1 MDVGQVRRDVQ
12 GSCVMKS
19 VFEQIGKTPAEIEA
33 KLQTAFGQLFEG
45 DPENERVC
53 FNHGDDLAYIV
64 DIGHTDIRSEGMSYG
79 MTIAALMGK
88 RDLFDRLWNFSR
100 RYMRNKEGA
109 LEGYYSW
116 QVSTKDFSMMDPGPA
131 PDGEEY
137 FAIALIYGAKVFG
150 CDEYLKE
157 AVKLLHDMAYKP
169 ETEEVFTM
177 MDRKAGLVRFS
188 PMKGNDYTDP
198 SYNTLAF
205 YRMYGEACKV
215 AEAKGIAGVACSV
228 AGAAS
233 SSVAG
238 SAGSDGAVTADQ
250 DVDFWKK
257 IAANSFEYLKK
268 ACHPVTGMAADYSE
282 FDGTPRKTPWHDASH
297 CFCGDAWRVAWNIAL
312 DAKNLE
318 RAQLAAAGNGAA
330 VGVAGTQPDNV
341 AAVRE
346 WEIAEIRRLLN
357 YFNDHRPYVADSYI
371 DGSGFFREARL
382 ATGGLI
388 GMNGA
393 ATIALPEGDPL
404 IKPFAED
411 LWNLEV
417 PTGTWR
423 YYDGLL
429 YMLGLLA
436 CSGKFYV

>member
-1 MDVGQVRRDVQ
+1 
-12 GSCVMKS
+12 MKS

-33 KLQTAFGQLFEG
+33 KIEAAFKQLFEG
-45 DPENERVC
+45 DADNERIC

-64 DIGHTDIRSEGMSYG
+64 DIGHSDIRSEGMSYG
-79 MTIAALMGK
+79 MTIAALLKK
-88 RDLFDRLWNFSR
+88 RDLFDRLWNFAK
-100 RYMRNKEGA
+100 RYMRNNSGD

-116 QVSTKDFSMMDPGPA
+116 QVSPKDFTMMDPGPA

-137 FAIALIYGAKVFG
+137 FAAALIYAAKVFD
-150 CDEYLKE
+150 CDEYRKE
-157 AVKLLHDMAYKP
+157 AVKLIHDMAYKP
-169 ETEEVFTM
+169 ETEEVKTM
-177 MDRKAGLVRFS
+177 MDRKVGLVRFS

-205 YRMYGEACKV
+205 YRMYGEACGN
-215 AEAKGIAGVACSV
+215 AEDIS
-228 AGAAS
+228 
-233 SSVAG
+233 
-238 SAGSDGAVTADQ
+238 
-250 DVDFWKK
+250 FWKN

-282 FDGTPRKTPWHDASH
+282 YDGTPRATPWHDASH
-297 CFCGDAWRVAWNIAL
+297 CFCGDAWRVVWNVAL

-318 RAQLAAAGNGAA
+318 RFTTRSGSDADGATI
-330 VGVAGTQPDNV
+330 GVCGTLPDDI

-346 WEIAEIRRLLN
+346 WELAEIRRLLN
-357 YFNDHRPYVADSYI
+357 YFNEHRPYASDSYI
-371 DGSGFFREARL
+371 DGSGFFREPRIEE
-382 ATGGLI
+382 TGLVA
-388 GMNGA
+388 MNAA

-404 IKPFAED
+404 VKIFAEG
-411 LWNLEV
+411 LWNAKI

-429 YMLGLLA
+429 YILGLLA

>member
-1 MDVGQVRRDVQ
+1 
-12 GSCVMKS
+12 MKS

-33 KLQTAFGQLFEG
+33 KVQAAFRQLFEG
-45 DPENERVC
+45 DADNERVC
-53 FNHGDDLAYIV
+53 YTHGDDLAYIV

-79 MTIAALMGK
+79 MTIAALMGNH
-88 RDLFDRLWNFSR
+88 DLFRKLWNFAK
-100 RYMRNKEGA
+100 RYMRNNSGD

-116 QVSTKDFSMMDPGPA
+116 QVSVKDFSMMDPGPA

-137 FAIALIYGAKVFG
+137 FAAALIYGAKKFN
-150 CDEYLKE
+150 CDEYLQE
-157 AVKLLHDMAYKP
+157 AVKLIHDMSYKA
-169 ETEEVFTM
+169 ESGDVFTM

-205 YRMYGEACKV
+205 YRMYGEACRV
-215 AEAKGIAGVACSV
+215 AKKLGALEGDCGAGV
-228 AGAAS
+228 
-233 SSVAG
+233 
-238 SAGSDGAVTADQ
+238 SAEE

-282 FDGTPRKTPWHDASH
+282 FDGTPRATPWHDASH
-297 CFCGDAWRVAWNIAL
+297 CFCGDAWRVLWNIAL

-318 RAQLAAAGNGAA
+318 RAQLAAAGNGTA
-330 VGVAGTQPDNV
+330 VGVAGTQPDDV

-346 WEIAEIRRLLN
+346 WEIEEIRRTLN
-357 YFNDHRPYVADSYI
+357 YFNSNRPYVADSYI
-371 DGSGFFREARL
+371 DGSGFFREPRL
-382 ATGGLI
+382 ATTGLI

-411 LWNLEV
+411 LWNAEV